1 MAVRGGNPFRSRAY
15 ERGAR
20 ALERLPEDLGALV
33 ATDRLTSVRD
43 IGPALAAVI
52 TELHSTGRTSILDR
66 LRREL
71 PPGILELIE
80 VPSLTL
86 PRIEALHR
94 ALGIDGVAA
103 LRAACEAGLVRTVSG
118 FGVQTEAK
126 ILAGI
131 QKAGERASG
140 MRLHHALELGEGLLA
155 HLRASPHVLQAEIA
169 GALRRR
175 HETIGRIELVVA
187 TDDEAG
193 AGAHFLRFPRVS
205 EPAAA
210 TPGRYAGRLPDGT
223 PIELQ
228 TAGPS
233 EYPLVLS
240 HATGSEGH
248 WTRLQSLARDRGLV
262 LSERRLERGGL
273 AVDVGDEAGLYRGIG
288 LPFVPPELREGDG
301 EIEAALAG
309 ELPPDLVAQG
319 DVQGF
324 VHCHTRYSDGR
335 NTVEEMARAAEA
347 LGLSYITITDHSPSA
362 HYAGGLTLDRL
373 ERQWDEIARVQETVR
388 IRLLRGTESDILADG
403 SLDYPD
409 AVLEQ
414 LDVVIASIH
423 SRLKMDEDAM
433 TRRLVRAMR
442 LPCFK
447 VWGHALG
454 RLVERRPPLECRL
467 EEVLDAAAE
476 SRVAIEVNGD
486 PHRLD
491 MAPAGLRKARARGI
505 PFVISTDAHSVAD
518 LGYLRYGVDTARRGW
533 VRRGE
538 VLNVLSADDFQ
549 RAVRPAG

>member
-1 MAVRGGNPFRSRAY
+1 M
-15 ERGAR
+15 
-20 ALERLPEDLGALV
+20 LV
-33 ATDRLTSVRD
+33 
-43 IGPALAAVI
+43 
-52 TELHSTGRTSILDR
+52 
-66 LRREL
+66 
-71 PPGILELIE
+71 
-80 VPSLTL
+80 
-86 PRIEALHR
+86 
-94 ALGIDGVAA
+94 
-103 LRAACEAGLVRTVSG
+103 
-118 FGVQTEAK
+118 
-126 ILAGI
+126 
-131 QKAGERASG
+131 
-140 MRLHHALELGEGLLA
+140 
-155 HLRASPHVLQAEIA
+155 
-169 GALRRR
+169 
-175 HETIGRIELVVA
+175 
-187 TDDEAG
+187 
-193 AGAHFLRFPRVS
+193 
-205 EPAAA
+205 
-210 TPGRYAGRLPDGT
+210 
-223 PIELQ
+223 ELQ
-228 TAGPS
+228 TARSS

-240 HATGSEGH
+240 HATGSQGH
-248 WTRLQSLARDRGLV
+248 WTGLQSLARDRGLV
-262 LSERRLERGGL
+262 LSERRLERRGL
-273 AVDVGDEAGLYRGIG
+273 AVEVGDEAGLYRGIG

-309 ELPPDLVAQG
+309 ELPPDLVALG

-373 ERQWDEIARVQETVR
+373 KQQWDEIARVQETVR

-423 SRLKMDEDAM
+423 SRFRMDEDAM

-491 MAPAGLRKARARGI
+491 MAPPGLRKARARGI

-538 VLNVLSADDFQ
+538 VLNALSADDFQ